1 MAKKIQINSARVE
14 KDSLGASLVFAK
26 VGIGS
31 LSIIRHIVSNNEA
44 AGHKTIII
52 SDDSSSYSGNEVG
65 SCIQYSFL
73 DFADNLYSWG
83 RRCSNRI
90 NMEKLEINQV
100 EINPEDRVIIR
111 ISYDVVENLD
121 YLPAFISCLRVKLR
135 EELQISDD
143 RVLFWLDDAYC
154 QKETMKYNDDLTFY
168 QVKRKNTQDIS
179 FEKVGK

>member
-1 MAKKIQINSARVE
+1 MAKKIEINSARVE

-31 LSIIRHIVSNNEA
+31 LSIIRHIVSNNEV

-52 SDDSSSYSGNEVG
+52 SDDSSSYSGSEVG

-90 NMEKLEINQV
+90 NMEKLEINQI
-100 EINPEDRVIIR
+100 EISPEDRLIIR

>member
-1 MAKKIQINSARVE
+1 MSKKIEINAARVE
-14 KDSLGASLVFAK
+14 KDNLGASLVFAK

-90 NMEKLEINQV
+90 NMEKLEIN
-100 EINPEDRVIIR
+100 
-111 ISYDVVENLD
+111 LD

>member
-1 MAKKIQINSARVE
+1 MAKKIEINAARVE

-31 LSIIRHIVSNNEA
+31 LSIIRHIVSNNEV

-100 EINPEDRVIIR
+100 EINPEDRIIIR

-121 YLPAFISCLRVKLR
+121 YLPAFISCFRAKLR
-135 EELQISDD
+135 EELKISDD
-143 RVLFWLDDAYC
+143 RVLFWFDDAYC
-154 QKETMKYNDDLTFY
+154 PKEIMKYNDDLSFY

-179 FEKVGK
+179 FEKVEK